1 MADVKVTDVDR
12 DWASDFCARLVDG
25 HHGRVATVVLSKRIA
40 EVRAEGFAAGAAQE
54 RERWA
59 AIVQQETGYQAGVAA
74 ERERCAKVVE
84 NRAGADAYADDNRPC
99 GPCCTLNA
107 AAIRAGEVRG

>member
-1 MADVKVTDVDR
+1 MAENPFDR
-12 DWASDFCARLVDG
+12 TNPTMRDCWDAG
-25 HHGRVATVVLSKRIA
+25 HA
-40 EVRAEGFAAGAAQE
+40 
-54 RERWA
+54 
-59 AIVQQETGYQAGVAA
+59 AGVAA

-107 AAIRAGEVRG
+107 AAIRATPEQPR

>member
-1 MADVKVTDVDR
+1 MADVKVTDPTHDEAMKFYDAAHEALRPWR
-12 DWASDFCARLVDG
+12 DNCSEDENFLVAMAIARA
-25 HHGRVATVVLSKRIA
+25 VA
-40 EVRAEGFAAGAAQE
+40 
-54 RERWA
+54 
-59 AIVQQETGYQAGVAA
+59 AGVAA